1 MKILMVYPDYENTFW
16 GFKRILRLLGKK
28 ASFPPLG
35 LLTIGAML
43 PLHWEKKLVDMN
55 TDKLEEKDIK
65 WADYVFISAMIVQK
79 ETAKKVI
86 ALAKKLGKPV
96 VAGGPLFTTGHEEF
110 PEVDHLV
117 LGEVEDYFHEVLDD
131 LENGRLKKMYQNTGF
146 PVISKSAI
154 PDWSLV
160 NTSYYN
166 SLCIQFSR
174 GCPFNCEF
182 CDVVQL
188 NGRTPRLKSVSQI
201 LDELEAL
208 YRAGWRAGVFF
219 VDDNFIGNKTKLKK
233 DYLPAIIEWQ
243 KKKKYPL
250 SFNTQVSINLADDKK
265 LIKLMAQAGF
275 TAVFVGIETPDA
287 DGLNEC
293 GKVQNEGRDLIQ
305 CVKTIQ
311 NGGLEVQGGFIVGFD
326 SDNVSIFQRQ
336 IDFIQKSG
344 IVTAMVGILTAL
356 PKTRL
361 YQRLKESKRLVKVA
375 SGNNTGTGSLN
386 FIPKMDKEILV
397 NGYKKVLS
405 TIYSPKSYYARI
417 KTLLKEYKPLKV
429 KAPKLRLYHIRAL
442 FSSIWLLGIK
452 QKGRRY
458 FWKLLLWCLVRKPGM
473 FSYAIGF
480 SFIGLHFRTLDPGLA
495 GNA

>member
-233 DYLPAIIEWQ
+233 DYLP
-243 KKKKYPL
+243 
-250 SFNTQVSINLADDKK
+250 
-265 LIKLMAQAGF
+265 
-275 TAVFVGIETPDA
+275 
-287 DGLNEC
+287 
-293 GKVQNEGRDLIQ
+293 
-305 CVKTIQ
+305 
-311 NGGLEVQGGFIVGFD
+311 
-326 SDNVSIFQRQ
+326 
-336 IDFIQKSG
+336 
-344 IVTAMVGILTAL
+344 
-356 PKTRL
+356 
-361 YQRLKESKRLVKVA
+361 
-375 SGNNTGTGSLN
+375 
-386 FIPKMDKEILV
+386 
-397 NGYKKVLS
+397 
-405 TIYSPKSYYARI
+405 
-417 KTLLKEYKPLKV
+417 
-429 KAPKLRLYHIRAL
+429 
-442 FSSIWLLGIK
+442 
-452 QKGRRY
+452 
-458 FWKLLLWCLVRKPGM
+458 
-473 FSYAIGF
+473 
-480 SFIGLHFRTLDPGLA
+480 
-495 GNA
+495 

>member
-1 MKILMVYPDYENTFW
+1 MKILMVYPDYVNTFW
-16 GFKRILRLLGKK
+16 GFKGILKFIGKK
-28 ASFPPLG
+28 AAYPPLG

-55 TDKLEEKDIK
+55 TDKLDEKDIK

-79 ETAKKVI
+79 ETARKVI

-96 VAGGPLFTTGHEEF
+96 VAGGPLFTTGYEDF

-117 LGEVEDYFHEVLDD
+117 LGEVEDYFHEVLND
-131 LENGRLKKMYQNTGF
+131 LENGKLKKMYQNTGF
-146 PVISKSAI
+146 PVISKSVL

-160 NTSYYN
+160 KTSYYN

-188 NGRTPRLKSVSQI
+188 NGRTPRLKSVRQI
-201 LDELEAL
+201 LDELESL
-208 YRAGWRAGVFF
+208 YNAGWRAGVFF
-219 VDDNFIGNKTKLKK
+219 VDDNFIGNKAKLKK
-233 DYLPAIIEWQ
+233 DYLPAIIKWQ
-243 KKKKYPL
+243 KEKKYPL
-250 SFNTQVSINLADDKK
+250 SFNTQVSINLADDKE
-265 LIKLMAQAGF
+265 LIKLLSQAGF
-275 TAVFVGIETPDA
+275 TSVFVGIETPDA
-287 DGLNEC
+287 EGLNEC
-293 GKVQNEGRDLIQ
+293 GKIQNKNRDLIES
-305 CVKTIQ
+305 VKTIQ
-311 NGGLEVQGGFIVGFD
+311 KGGLEVQGGFIVGFD
-326 SDNVSIFQRQ
+326 SDNISIFQRQ

-386 FIPKMDKEILV
+386 FIPKMDKEVLV

-405 TIYSPKSYYARI
+405 TIYSPKSYYERI

-429 KAPKLRLYHIRAL
+429 KTAKLRFYHLRAF

-473 FSYAIGF
+473 LPYAIGF
-480 SFIGLHFRTLDPGLA
+480 SFIGLHFRTLDHGLA
-495 GNA
+495 STA